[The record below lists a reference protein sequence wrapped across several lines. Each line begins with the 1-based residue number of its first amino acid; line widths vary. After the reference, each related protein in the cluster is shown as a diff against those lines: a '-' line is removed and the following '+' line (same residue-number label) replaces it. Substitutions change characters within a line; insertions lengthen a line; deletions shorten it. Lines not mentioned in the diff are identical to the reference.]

1 MVRTPMGGSSSD
13 WHRVCFGRGMD
24 ILRWRPTAACLAL
37 ALLAS
42 CAREAPVGTAGPVL
56 TSVVLQTN
64 WYAEPEYG
72 GYYQALA
79 KGYFR
84 DEGLDVR
91 IAQGGPGAFPV
102 QKVAAGQVQFAVAR
116 SDDLIMAARQG
127 LPVLIVAAQL
137 EHDPQVVVLHAESP
151 VRGFRDL
158 DGKSIMVEPGSA
170 WISYVERKYAIHIK
184 VIPENYENA
193 GFLADRDFIEQG
205 FLTAEPYVFSQ
216 LNVPTRT
223 LLVADSGYDPYR
235 ALFCNRAFAAANPE
249 IVRAFVRASLR
260 GWKDYLSGDPAP
272 GNRLITLD
280 HAESTPALLAFGWG
294 ELRRA
299 HIVDGDPSKGESL
312 CLVTRR
318 RLESQIATMRDL
330 GLVSGDLD
338 VGRVA
343 SFDFLPEDLRKLALE

>member
-1 MVRTPMGGSSSD
+1 
-13 WHRVCFGRGMD
+13 MD
-24 ILRWRPTAACLAL
+24 IPRWRRNAASLAL
-37 ALLAS
+37 AVLAG
-42 CAREAPVGTAGPVL
+42 CAKQTPVADAGAVL
-56 TSVVLQTN
+56 TRVVLQTN

-84 DEGLDVR
+84 EEGLDVS

-151 VRGFRDL
+151 VKGFQDL
-158 DGKSIMVEPGSA
+158 DGRSVMVEPGSA
-170 WISYVERKYAIHIK
+170 WISYVERKFSIHIK

-193 GFLADRDFIEQG
+193 GFLADKGFIEQG

-249 IVRAFVRASLR
+249 VVKAFIRASLR
-260 GWKDYLSGDPAP
+260 GWKDYLSGDPGP

-280 HAESTPALLAFGWG
+280 HAESTPDLLAYGWR

-318 RLESQIATMRDL
+318 RLASQIATMRDL
-330 GLVSGDLD
+330 GLVAGDLD

-343 SFDFLPEDLRKLALE
+343 SFDYLPEDLRKLAEE